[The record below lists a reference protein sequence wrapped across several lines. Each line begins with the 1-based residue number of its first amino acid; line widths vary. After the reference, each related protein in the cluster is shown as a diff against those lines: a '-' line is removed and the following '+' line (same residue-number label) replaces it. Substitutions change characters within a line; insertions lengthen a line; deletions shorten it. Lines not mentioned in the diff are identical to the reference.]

1 MARTVRDCAILLETM
16 AGFDPKDATSL
27 ELDVPA

>member
-1 MARTVRDCAILLETM
+1 MLEAM

-27 ELDVPA
+27 DMPVPDWSALRTRI